1 MALLLSAVLFGV
13 YVTNVGVGAFGGT
26 QYLNDV
32 QEALMLFAATIA
44 FVAAILRAEAKKK
57 SEKSE

>member
-1 MALLLSAVLFGV
+1 MALAIAAVLFGIF
-13 YVTNVGVGAFGGT
+13 VTNIALGAFGST

-32 QEALMLFAATIA
+32 QEALMLFTAAIA
-44 FVAAILRAEAKKK
+44 FVAAILRAEAKNK